1 MASIVCWRS
10 GEAEVVT
17 IVPEGTIVLAT
28 GKRERLETVLSA
40 VARHSYDGETLLVPG
55 LPEAADD
62 DQAQIAAAN
71 FVRMLN
77 ERLNPRPAPG
87 GSGRRHAALAGG

>member
-77 ERLNPRPAPG
+77 QRLNPRPASA
-87 GSGRRHAALAGG
+87 GSDRHPALAGG